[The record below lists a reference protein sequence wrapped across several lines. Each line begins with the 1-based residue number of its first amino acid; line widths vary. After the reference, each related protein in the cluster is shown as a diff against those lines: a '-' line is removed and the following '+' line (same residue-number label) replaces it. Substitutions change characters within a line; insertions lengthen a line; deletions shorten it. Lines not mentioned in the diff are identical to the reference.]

1 MKNRCMKTGTVIIA
15 ALLLAAPAH
24 ATTCDL
30 EQAGAIEA
38 LPAPEKA
45 DEEFDVAEQQSVEG
59 GLWSIHLGADKKP
72 RRILR
77 TDYGETGRA
86 IHELITTAGDDYIL
100 RVTMIRYSAPIQE
113 DGSDVIREETDR
125 FVFCDG
131 ELQVPPNWT
140 PQASYLAAAKSAA
153 AAFFSAPEI
162 AGEVKAA
169 GLTPPLWK

>member
-1 MKNRCMKTGTVIIA
+1 MKPFGTMTWRTAVA
-15 ALLLAAPAH
+15 ALLLATPAH
-24 ATTCDL
+24 AATCDL
-30 EQAGAIEA
+30 EKAGGIEA

-45 DEEFDVAEQQSVEG
+45 DQEIDVAEQQSVEG
-59 GLWSIHLGADKKP
+59 GSWSIHLGADGKP
-72 RRILR
+72 NRILR

-86 IHELITTAGDDYIL
+86 ILELITTAGDDYIL
-100 RVTMIRYSAPIQE
+100 RLTTIRYSAPIQE

-140 PQASYLAAAKSAA
+140 PQESYLAAAKSAA